1 MTSRHTLRAAAVA
14 AAVAAAGAALA
25 AAACSKDP
33 VIVGVVTPTSAP
45 FMARYVALGNSI
57 TAGYQSGGINDS
69 TQRRSYARMLALA
82 AGATYRYASLANPG
96 CPPPIANFVT
106 GDRGTLGGVANTATT
121 CLFRDPASVTSLLNN
136 VAVPGA
142 NSFDPNGTG
151 VVTTPGSA
159 GGYNILT
166 NFILGSRTQVE
177 RAVQL
182 DPTFASIWIG
192 NNDVLSFA
200 ISGTTAGVTALTT
213 FVGNYAAMVNT
224 LRAGSPNLRGG
235 VLIGVVDVTNI
246 PLLIPIS
253 VINPAS
259 NGTGANAFQQA
270 ALVGVRTLF
279 GATTPGVFTGP
290 RPATFAVTFNANC
303 NASVS
308 EISILA
314 LQQIAAA
321 VPAAAPGY
329 QFNCAV
335 GNGTTA
341 GTGATPGLLDDAE
354 RKVFVDRVI
363 AYNAYIKA
371 KADSIGFAYLD
382 PNALLTPLKQ
392 QGVIPPFPNLAVP
405 TAAFAASAG
414 TAQQVRFITNDG
426 VHPST
431 TAHYVLANALIDVIN
446 TKYTASIR
454 KLTPADTAS
463 GL

>member
-14 AAVAAAGAALA
+14 AAALA

-82 AGATYRYASLANPG
+82 AGATYRYASLTNPG
-96 CPPPIANFVT
+96 CPPPIVNFVT
-106 GDRGTLGGVANTATT
+106 GDRGTGNTATT
-121 CLFRDPASVTSLLNN
+121 CLFRDPASITSLLNN

-142 NSFDPNGTG
+142 NSLDPTGLLGVTVGTG
-151 VVTTPGSA
+151 NTAVTYT

-200 ISGTTAGVTALTT
+200 IGGTTAGTTPVAT
-213 FVGNYAAMVNT
+213 FVSNYASMVNT
-224 LRAGSPNLRGG
+224 LRAGSPNLQGG

-290 RPATFAVTFNANC
+290 RPATFAITFNANC
-303 NASVS
+303 NASTA

-321 VPAAAPGY
+321 VPATAPGFP
-329 QFNCAV
+329 FNCAV
-335 GNGTTA
+335 GNGTAA
-341 GTGATPGLLDDAE
+341 GTGATSGLLDDAE
-354 RKVFVDRVI
+354 RKVFVDRVT

-405 TAAFAASAG
+405 TAAFATAAG

-431 TAHYVLANALIDVIN
+431 TAHYVLANALIDLIN
-446 TKYTASIR
+446 TKYTSSIR
-454 KLTPADTAS
+454 KLTPADTVS